1 MCAQGPRLGAQRP
14 RRALVTRV
22 ALDGHAH
29 SHLTSGEWCNHI
41 SHGTCRPNTLSHTQR
56 SLYSARSWHL
66 HPHAG
71 RWNELIDHGMLRS
84 DSEADVSITMTDGA
98 PTLERNTGPYCSRR
112 PLPLTHPRRERES
125 PGDRDSV
132 CVCVVCVWV
141 SITREGRH
149 RRTNRR
155 PSAGRRSFCLRA
167 TARSAPR
174 PHLPAH
180 MRARACVS
188 GWRQTLCYFVSCGDL
203 GGVKITY
210 PYLCACAVCA
220 NEEMYASSIQAWS
233 LGRSQCRERRR
244 EGVAGEST
252 CT

>member
-112 PLPLTHPRRERES
+112 PLPLTHPRRDRERAQETET
-125 PGDRDSV
+125 V
-132 CVCVVCVWV
+132 CVCVCVCGVGV
-141 SITREGRH
+141 GVDHSRGSSSS
-149 RRTNRR
+149 NQ
-155 PSAGRRSFCLRA
+155 SASQR
-167 TARSAPR
+167 
-174 PHLPAH
+174 
-180 MRARACVS
+180 
-188 GWRQTLCYFVSCGDL
+188 
-203 GGVKITY
+203 
-210 PYLCACAVCA
+210 
-220 NEEMYASSIQAWS
+220 WS
-233 LGRSQCRERRR
+233 
-244 EGVAGEST
+244 
-252 CT
+252 